1 MIPRVEMHQTASVM
15 MGDRIVKCISTLP
28 NDNKGGTHQTES
40 TRNCEL
46 NSQGEIANID
56 ECNGIFMY
64 MHKSHELNCE
74 LNYCIEN
81 ACCYMINDLNKKSMQ
96 N

>member
-1 MIPRVEMHQTASVM
+1 MIPRVGTHQTTSVM
-15 MGDRIVKCISTLP
+15 MGDLIVKCKSTLQ
-28 NDNKGGTHQTES
+28 NDNKGGIHQTES
-40 TRNCEL
+40 ARNCEL
-46 NSQGEIANID
+46 NSQGKIANID

-64 MHKSHELNCE
+64 MRKSHKLNYE

-81 ACCYMINDLNKKSMQ
+81 ACCYMINDLKNESML